1 MIYGVD
7 LGMRSLYIYGD
18 DGPRVITVP
27 KSDRYTEIWRMSEE
41 IFEAFHVEDLIF
53 YEEPVLAG
61 PKNIRTVIG
70 LAQTSG
76 CLLASS
82 VGKCYEVPVATWK
95 KEIVGKGN
103 AKKQDV
109 ADWLLEHDGDT
120 YSGCGGDQNFMDAAC
135 IHKYGKM
142 VMGRLSSS
150 T

>member
-70 LAQTSG
+70 LAPGTRWRYLFGMWWRSEFHG
-76 CLLASS
+76 CSM
-82 VGKCYEVPVATWK
+82 
-95 KEIVGKGN
+95 
-103 AKKQDV
+103 
-109 ADWLLEHDGDT
+109 
-120 YSGCGGDQNFMDAAC
+120 YS
-135 IHKYGKM
+135 
-142 VMGRLSSS
+142 
-150 T
+150 